1 MLPLGAWTSCK
12 VSHPCRFAHCF
23 APHLVSTMHPQLPA
37 YATRRDFLAG
47 AFNGLGSLALGGL
60 LAERVR
66 AGRAARDPLTV
77 LQPHHRRKAKHCI
90 FLFMQGGVSQMD
102 SFEYK
107 PILNELHGKPLSRM
121 PSISGE
127 LQGRLNFPH
136 VCIGSEYAF
145 RRHGQSGRYVSE
157 LFPHL
162 AQHVDDLAFI
172 HGIKTDNQNHG
183 PSTLHVTTGS
193 QFPGSPS
200 VGSWI
205 NYGLGSP
212 NQDMP
217 GYVVIQ
223 DPRGAP
229 VNGAAI
235 WANGYLPAAY
245 QGTLLRPT
253 GTPILNLER
262 PAELTRAQQ
271 RREFDELMWLNQQ
284 HLQRRASASEL
295 EARIST
301 YELAFRMQ
309 TEAPALVDLS
319 SEPKHIRD
327 LYGLDES
334 QTAGF
339 ARQCLLARRLV
350 ESGVRYTLL
359 VHGVQIGGDSW
370 DHHGAVASRMRKS
383 CGEVDKPVAALLA
396 DLRQRGLLEETLVVW
411 ASEMGRTPFKNGG
424 LSKNPGREHN
434 SWALCMWMAG
444 GNVRGGATAGAT
456 DEFSLRAAEEP
467 IPIRDVHATILDLM
481 GLSDDQLRYL
491 HAGRWRQLTDIG
503 GQVLHEII
511 A

>member
-1 MLPLGAWTSCK
+1 MR
-12 VSHPCRFAHCF
+12 SHIPPYR
-23 APHLVSTMHPQLPA
+23 
-37 YATRRDFLAG
+37 TRRDFLAG
-47 AFNGLGSLALGGL
+47 AFNGLGGLALGGL
-60 LAERVR
+60 LSEQLRAESKTSN
-66 AGRAARDPLTV
+66 PLTA
-77 LQPHHRRKAKHCI
+77 LKPHHRRRAKHCI

-107 PILNELHGKPLSRM
+107 PKLNQLHGKPLSYV

-127 LQGRLNFPH
+127 LQGRLDFPH
-136 VCIGSEYAF
+136 VCVGSEF
-145 RRHGQSGRYVSE
+145 KFTQHGESGRHISE
-157 LFPHL
+157 LFPNL
-162 AQHVDDLAFI
+162 ARHADDLAFI

-200 VGSWI
+200 VGSWV

-212 NQDMP
+212 NQNMP

-235 WANGYLPAAY
+235 WGNGYLPAAF
-245 QGTLLRPT
+245 QGTLLRPK
-253 GTPILNLER
+253 GTPILNLDR
-262 PAELTRAQQ
+262 PATLTRDQQ
-271 RREFDELMWLNQQ
+271 RREFDELAWLNRQ
-284 HLQRRASASEL
+284 HLQQRHMDSEL
-295 EARIST
+295 EARISA

-319 SEPKHIRD
+319 SEPQHIRD
-327 LYGLDES
+327 LYGLDKP

-350 ESGVRYTLL
+350 ESGVRYTML
-359 VHGVQIGGDSW
+359 VHGVQIGADSW
-370 DHHGAVASRMRKS
+370 DHHGAVASRMRKN
-383 CGEVDKPVAALLA
+383 CGEVDRPVAALLT
-396 DLRQRGLLEETLVVW
+396 DLKQRGLLEETLVVW
-411 ASEMGRTPFKNGG
+411 ASEMGRTPFKNGTLG
-424 LSKNPGREHN
+424 KNPGREHN

-444 GNVRGGATAGAT
+444 GDVRGGATAGAT
-456 DEFSLRAAEEP
+456 DEFSLRAVEAP

-481 GLSDDQLRYL
+481 GLSDDELRYL
-491 HAGRWRQLTDIG
+491 HAGRLRQLTDIG
-503 GQVLHEII
+503 GQVIKEII